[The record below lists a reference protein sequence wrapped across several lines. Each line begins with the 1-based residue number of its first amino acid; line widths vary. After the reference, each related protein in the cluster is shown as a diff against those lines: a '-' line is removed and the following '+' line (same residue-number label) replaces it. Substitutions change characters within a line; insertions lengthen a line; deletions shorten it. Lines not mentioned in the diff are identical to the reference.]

1 MAYTKPVSIEYNG
14 NIYSDFSNWTQLYVR
29 VLKILFKENK
39 NILIDLC
46 GKNITGT
53 GRVEIATIDQM
64 DQMIAPK
71 EFADGLYVETNISA
85 TDITKKIAGVLSY
98 YKIKVQDFK
107 IYFERKHEQT
117 PSNAV
122 PVKKTKQ
129 ADSKVFVDAD
139 KYRRILLTHY
149 RKGFRL
155 NDKLSVRRFRMQ
167 WKSEFDFE
175 VECSDEELC
184 ENVMKICIRY
194 GDMAYLPD
202 VMLDEPR
209 RMKLLAYIRKIFSEG
224 KNVIYYE
231 SLFKEFSEDFED
243 GRINNADMLKTYLS
257 HYVADEMYFGKKYIA
272 PDSNVEID
280 LTEEVR
286 NFLIEADTAVA
297 TDEIVSS
304 LSHITRDKV
313 VTVLAGTNSEEFIR
327 NQKGK
332 YFHESIVEFTTD
344 EMIKIVKWIN
354 EAIADKEYMQQLFL
368 FYLYSKKKRLYISEA
383 GKVLPFTAMT
393 LTRAVKQLETTDL
406 FLVAKDGVNKFIESK
421 YKRDELFEKAK
432 VYLTT
437 PVRKAGYIDKT
448 QVTENMVFAGETV
461 LSEKTMLNPS
471 RVVTYAISEKDYDK
485 TLLTDELIDPD
496 KQIRLELWA
505 YNPKQF
511 SEDNSADDISIVLSF
526 ADTNDERIEEAVDEL
541 QERRLK
547 E

>member
-1 MAYTKPVSIEYNG
+1 MDNSLLAVRDINHKYIVVDYKEKEFVKFSFEDKLAYTKPVSIEYNG

-354 EAIADKEYMQQLFL
+354 EATDNMDEYKNMLTELPSLFQESALLDRMHGFIKGWDIPPMQPGLKISGWALNTEYFCTVLHLLREDMSYRAIVDQIVEVSDGAYERHVEAVKKLTTAFLKLLFPHVKSVEDINRLQFKTYCLQPAVKMRKIVQLQLEELDPKEY
-368 FYLYSKKKRLYISEA
+368 KKEE
-383 GKVLPFTAMT
+383 
-393 LTRAVKQLETTDL
+393 KQMPTFSLR
-406 FLVAKDGVNKFIESK
+406 KDV
-421 YKRDELFEKAK
+421 
-432 VYLTT
+432 
-437 PVRKAGYIDKT
+437 
-448 QVTENMVFAGETV
+448 
-461 LSEKTMLNPS
+461 
-471 RVVTYAISEKDYDK
+471 
-485 TLLTDELIDPD
+485 
-496 KQIRLELWA
+496 
-505 YNPKQF
+505 
-511 SEDNSADDISIVLSF
+511 
-526 ADTNDERIEEAVDEL
+526 
-541 QERRLK
+541 
-547 E
+547 